1 MKALSL
7 LMLAFVA
14 GSASAELTIFDVR
27 RTLRMADSD
36 PVYHDYYVNG
46 GNESG
51 LAVGQVITVTR
62 KLPLYDNYQNR
73 SAGDLHL
80 KVARLKIIHV
90 QKGLAVGRLQSEF
103 TRENAPLLEDPFIMV
118 GDELD
123 MATATSERKE
133 ASAEAPAP
141 VAPTPVAP
149 KAVAQISVNS
159 VDLSSSAPVSKSEGP
174 APAAVEAPTLQ

>member
-7 LMLAFVA
+7 LMLALIA

-27 RTLRMADSD
+27 RTLRMSDSE

-103 TRENAPLLEDPFIMV
+103 TRDNAPLLEDPFIMV

-123 MATATSERKE
+123 LATATSERKE
-133 ASAEAPAP
+133 ASVEPVEAKPT
-141 VAPTPVAP
+141 VA
-149 KAVAQISVNS
+149 KAVAQITVNS
-159 VDLSSSAPVSKSEGP
+159 VELSSTAPAAKSEGP
-174 APAAVEAPTLQ
+174 APASVQAPVLQ